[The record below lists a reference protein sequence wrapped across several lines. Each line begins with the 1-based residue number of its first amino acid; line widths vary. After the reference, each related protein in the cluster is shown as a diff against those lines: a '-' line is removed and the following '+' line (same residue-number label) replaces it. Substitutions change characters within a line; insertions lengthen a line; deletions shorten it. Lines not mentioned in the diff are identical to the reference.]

1 LRRFIADHQS
11 AFSQKILDIPI
22 AQREP
27 EVEPDSMSDDVR
39 WKSVA
44 GVGDGLLVHFRQE
57 APWLG
62 EPWPGCSDFRAQ
74 TSKPALDRCVGIGQ
88 GEDRWGFS
96 PVSTT
101 WAMVDVEVG
110 NVS

>member
-1 LRRFIADHQS
+1 VWGANGCRVSQGRFRVVGCG
-11 AFSQKILDIPI
+11 AFRL
-22 AQREP
+22 
-27 EVEPDSMSDDVR
+27 
-39 WKSVA
+39 
-44 GVGDGLLVHFRQE
+44 GFDGGLGGGFVHFRQE

-62 EPWPGCSDFRAQ
+62 ELMAGLLGFPGANQ
-74 TSKPALDRCVGIGQ
+74 QAEALDRGVGIGQ

-96 PVSTT
+96 PISTT

>member
-1 LRRFIADHQS
+1 LTQNR
-11 AFSQKILDIPI
+11 PI
-22 AQREP
+22 RGNFGKANFLAVR
-27 EVEPDSMSDDVR
+27 SD
-39 WKSVA
+39 A
-44 GVGDGLLVHFRQE
+44 GFVHFRQE

-62 EPWPGCSDFRAQ
+62 ELMAGLLGFPGANQ
-74 TSKPALDRCVGIGQ
+74 QAEALDRGVGIGQ

-96 PVSTT
+96 PISTT

>member
-1 LRRFIADHQS
+1 LTQNR
-11 AFSQKILDIPI
+11 PI
-22 AQREP
+22 HGNFGKANFLAVR
-27 EVEPDSMSDDVR
+27 SD
-39 WKSVA
+39 A
-44 GVGDGLLVHFRQE
+44 GFVHFRQE

-96 PVSTT
+96 PISTT